1 MEDIQNIKGK
11 DRKQQIFNY
20 INGLN
25 LTAEQKQLLM
35 KKVYKT
41 YNKYDRNLFDTINNS
56 DLTLQEKESL
66 KNFLKIGE

>member
-20 INGLN
+20 INNLDLN
-25 LTAEQKQLLM
+25 AEQKRLLM
-35 KKVYKT
+35 KKIYKT
-41 YNKYDRNLFDTINNS
+41 YRSYDDNFYNTINNS
-56 DLTLQEKESL
+56 NLTIQEKENL